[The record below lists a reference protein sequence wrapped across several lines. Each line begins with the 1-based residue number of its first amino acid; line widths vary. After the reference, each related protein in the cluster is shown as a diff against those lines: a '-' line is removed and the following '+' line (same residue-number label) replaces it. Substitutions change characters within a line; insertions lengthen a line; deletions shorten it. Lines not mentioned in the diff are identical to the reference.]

1 MYFIHKRKSKIVY
14 GTEPIYL
21 DIETAWNHDAKNPIT
36 WMVTA
41 QVRFNGHYYL
51 FRKPSELMSF
61 YNQLCRLYNLN
72 SEKVLVTYI
81 HNASYDLSYLL
92 PYIQECLPAK
102 EDRYIIC
109 DSEHKI
115 TTYQQGGLCF
125 RCSYMLTHISLAQ
138 WSKDMNVE
146 HKKQVGLYDYS
157 AIVYQDTE
165 LDHDMKKYDEYD
177 VLSMEECLKKQ
188 MQLHHDNIATIPLTA
203 TGYIRRILR
212 NSCASD
218 HYYRCKYF
226 VDTRLDLES
235 YKFTVNSYAGGY
247 THNNRWLKSK
257 VVTGNIGHN
266 DFRSHYP
273 TQIVTKPLPFGK
285 PEIYY
290 DIFQDWAR
298 KLHPNLDMQD
308 IIELYPR
315 FSTITELYVTKMEL
329 KDRKISMPFMQV
341 SKMFN
346 RSDDLK
352 YHADNGRLLKMYK
365 GSFVTYLDNLTLK
378 IITEQYNIEYVIVKV
393 YRFKNE
399 MVPECIGKVINQYF
413 KAKSDFKIEHRKMC
427 EEYGQFS
434 EQAINANVH
443 LLLSKQLLN
452 AIYGCMAMN
461 PVRPSYDIDYE
472 KEEPL
477 QLLKGVTTDA
487 EIETA
492 LDKYYNGRNNFLP
505 YQVGAFITAHAR
517 YELYEYIK
525 VIGYDNVLY
534 CDTDSIFYLKTP
546 EIVKKIEKLNAEK
559 HKTAPYITDS
569 NGKRIYYD
577 VFEEEP
583 DCTAFK
589 GLHSKCYGT
598 VENGELHLTIAGI
611 PARTLI
617 HADGDRLIYLTREEE
632 IAGITKEMK
641 IADPNIKI
649 ADPVQA
655 LNRLA
660 HGYKFHVNTGTTS
673 NYKTCGKP
681 RIEYVDGHEIETA
694 GGAII
699 QTLQEKIVKDIDCD
713 ETITYELEGSRQ
725 VE

>member
-21 DIETAWNHDAKNPIT
+21 DIETAWNHDTKNPIT